1 MTKPDFLLWET
12 ESERLRDK
20 ALAEYDRAK
29 TEDEKTAIVERLREA
44 LNRR

>member
-20 ALAEYDRAK
+20 ALAEYGRAK
-29 TEDEKTAIVERLREA
+29 TEEEKTAIVERLREE
-44 LNRR
+44 LNRQ